1 MKKFLISICLLSIC
15 ITCIT
20 GCSFSASDQE
30 QAQEQASD
38 MVENLTRA
46 ADEISQGGILEELE
60 ETEGDAV
67 GIEAEDDET
76 QKSEISGQDV
86 ELEEDL
92 EGNAYD
98 YTQLSAQEQELYRTI
113 LAALQECAS
122 DVAIDMVEE
131 SSFDKVFQCVMNDHP
146 EIFYVDGYTFIK
158 YTKGDKLKGNAF
170 SGSYLYSQEEIE
182 ERNVRIEEKTEEIL
196 RQMPDGDE
204 YEKVKYIYE
213 YIIANT
219 EYVQGA
225 EDNQNICS
233 VFLGGRS
240 VCQGYAKAAQYL
252 FEKAGI
258 YSIFVSGKVESGEDH
273 AWNIVRIDGNY
284 YYIDTTW
291 GDASYVMS
299 GADASYEGKVPQI
312 NYEYLC
318 VPDSQLFRTHT
329 VGKIV
334 PLPSCTSMEAN
345 YYVREGAYFT
355 QADMEK
361 AADLFEKAYE
371 DGTSFVTLK
380 CADETV
386 YNEMEYHLIECQEV
400 FRYLQ
405 SSDGT
410 VAYTNNPKQLALSFW
425 L

>member
-92 EGNAYD
+92 EGHAYD
-98 YTQLSAQEQELYRTI
+98 YTQLSEQEQELYRTI

-131 SSFDKVFQCVMNDHP
+131 SFFDKVFQCVMNDHP

-345 YYVREGAYFT
+345 YYVREGA
-355 QADMEK
+355 
-361 AADLFEKAYE
+361 LFQSYDRRKQRIC
-371 DGTSFVTLK
+371 LK
-380 CADETV
+380 RPMRMV
-386 YNEMEYHLIECQEV
+386 LP
-400 FRYLQ
+400 L
-405 SSDGT
+405 
-410 VAYTNNPKQLALSFW
+410 
-425 L
+425 

>member
-92 EGNAYD
+92 EGHAYD
-98 YTQLSAQEQELYRTI
+98 YTQLSEQEQELYRTI

-299 GADASYEGKVPQI
+299 G
-312 NYEYLC
+312 
-318 VPDSQLFRTHT
+318 RTHPMRVKCHRSIMNISVYRT
-329 VGKIV
+329 ASFFGHIQWAKSFPFLPVPVWRPIIMCGKGPILHRPIWRKQRICLKRPMRMV
-334 PLPSCTSMEAN
+334 LPL
-345 YYVREGAYFT
+345 
-355 QADMEK
+355 
-361 AADLFEKAYE
+361 
-371 DGTSFVTLK
+371 
-380 CADETV
+380 
-386 YNEMEYHLIECQEV
+386 
-400 FRYLQ
+400 
-405 SSDGT
+405 
-410 VAYTNNPKQLALSFW
+410 
-425 L
+425 

>member
-1 MKKFLISICLLSIC
+1 MKKFLICICLLSIC
-15 ITCIT
+15 TACIT
-20 GCSFSASDQE
+20 GCSFSPSDQE
-30 QAQEQASD
+30 QVQEQASE

-46 ADEISQGGILEELE
+46 ADEISQGGVLEEMEADGEDEAGEGAEE
-60 ETEGDAV
+60 ETQEP
-67 GIEAEDDET
+67 
-76 QKSEISGQDV
+76 EISLPETSGT
-86 ELEEDL
+86 EEDL
-92 EGNAYD
+92 EGHAYD
-98 YTQLSAQEQELYRTI
+98 YTQLSAQERQLYRTI
-113 LAALQECAS
+113 LGALQECAS
-122 DVAIDMVEE
+122 DVPIDRVEE
-131 SSFDKVFQCVMNDHP
+131 DSFDKVFQCVMNDHP
-146 EIFYVDGYTFIK
+146 EIFYVDGYTFIR
-158 YTKGDKLKGNAF
+158 YTKGDELKGNAF
-170 SGSYLYSQEEIE
+170 SGSYLYSPEEIE
-182 ERNVRIEEKTEEIL
+182 ERKAGIEEKTEEIL
-196 RQMPDGDE
+196 RQMPSGDE
-204 YEKVKYIYE
+204 YERVKYIYE

-219 EYVQGA
+219 EYVQGS

-233 VFLGGRS
+233 VFLNGRS

-284 YYIDTTW
+284 YYVDTTW

-299 GADASYEGKVPQI
+299 GAESFYEGKVPQI

-329 VGKIV
+329 LGNTV

-361 AADLFEKAYE
+361 AAGLFEKAYE
-371 DGTSFVTLK
+371 EGTSFVTLK
-380 CADETV
+380 CADEAV
-386 YNEMEYHLIECQEV
+386 YDEMEYHLIECQEV